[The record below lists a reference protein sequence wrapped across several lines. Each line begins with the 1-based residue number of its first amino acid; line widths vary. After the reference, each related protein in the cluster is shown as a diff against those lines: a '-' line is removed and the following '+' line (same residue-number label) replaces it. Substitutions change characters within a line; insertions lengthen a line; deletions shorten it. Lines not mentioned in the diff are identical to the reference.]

1 MKIRCQGKDFLRT
14 LNIVIRAIATKP
26 TLPILA
32 NILIDASDDTV
43 ELTGYNME
51 AGIRCRMAAEI
62 GAAGQV
68 AVPAKMLQEIVS
80 NLAEEEFDFES
91 KDATQVIIKTPSSTY
106 KLAGRPGDDYPNLPE
121 FTDKDEQVTLPIA
134 TFNDYLRKTIFAS
147 SMEMSKT
154 FTSGILMEFTDNK
167 MSIVATD
174 GRRLALIESELPSP
188 RKAKKDIRALI
199 PAEIMVDLNRILSS
213 DFDGDIEINISSSLA
228 SFQFDK
234 VEVISHLMD
243 VSFPDYRKVVPT
255 DFKGGITIDRK
266 ALIRSLKGV
275 SIMAKLREGRDMAVL
290 ATKGKELSVTSSVE
304 NVGSALE
311 KLPVEKEGKEEM
323 QVAFNYNF
331 FLDPLTN
338 VDEDT
343 VNLKYAGTLD
353 PGVLTIPGVEG
364 YTYVIMPVRMAE

>member
-32 NILIDASDDTV
+32 NILIDASDDKV

-62 GAAGQV
+62 SDGGQV

-80 NLAEEEFDFES
+80 NLAEEEFDLES
-91 KDATQVIIKTPSSTY
+91 KDATQVIIKTPSSVY
-106 KLAGRPGDDYPNLPE
+106 KLAGRPGEDYPNLPE
-121 FTDKDEQVTLPIA
+121 FTDRDEQITLPIT

-154 FTSGILMEFTDNK
+154 FTSGVLMEFTGDK

-174 GRRLALIESELPSP
+174 GRRLALMEADLPSG

-199 PAEIMVDLNRILSS
+199 PAEIMVDLNRILSA
-213 DFDGDIEINISSSLA
+213 DFEGDVEINISSTLA
-228 SFQFDK
+228 SFQFDE

-255 DFKGGITIDRK
+255 DFKGGVTVDRK
-266 ALIRSLKGV
+266 ALVRSMKGV
-275 SIMAKLREGRDMAVL
+275 AIMAKLREGRDMAVL

-304 NVGSALE
+304 NVGSAHE
-311 KLPVEKEGKEEM
+311 KLPVEKEGDEM

-331 FLDPLTN
+331 LLDPLSN
-338 VDEDT
+338 VDEEN
-343 VNLKYAGTLD
+343 VKLKYSGTLD
-353 PGVLTIPGVEG
+353 PGVLTIPGIEG
-364 YTYVIMPVRMAE
+364 YTYVIMPVRLAE